1 MANKIVDGRKL
12 TREVQESYRMRAL
25 ALRYES
31 NYSVK
36 KISEIFGIHY
46 NSVSRWFC
54 KVRRG
59 GTKALIK
66 RKAKGAERLLD
77 KSHLKWLEKALT
89 KEAISYGFST
99 PLWTG
104 TLVRILLKKERG
116 IELDRVTVW
125 RYLTRLGLSYQTPE
139 KRYSQQDKNLVNE
152 WIEKEWPA
160 IQLWAKRNKA
170 ILYFEDESGVSLSPV
185 IGKTW
190 APKGK
195 PPIVRVNGK
204 RGGVLAMSAISP
216 TGRMCFKLQKG
227 MINSEVMLKFLL
239 QIGANHKGR
248 KIGVIM
254 DQAPC
259 HTSKKIR
266 EFSKNSK
273 QIKVFH
279 IPPYSPDL
287 NPDEKVWRHL
297 KHVALKNHQAQD
309 KKQLTK
315 LVLGALRQ
323 MQKNPTLIENFFE
336 NYLT

>member
-1 MANKIVDGRKL
+1 MMKETLDGRKL
-12 TREVQESYRMRAL
+12 SREVQEAYRIRAIE
-25 ALRYES
+25 LRNES
-31 NYSVK
+31 HYTVRQ
-36 KISEIFGIHY
+36 ISEFFGIHY

-59 GTKALIK
+59 GKKALLQ
-66 RKAKGAERLLD
+66 RKAPGAERVLD
-77 KSHLKWLEKALT
+77 KGHLLWLEKALAH
-89 KEAISYGFST
+89 EATDFGFST

-104 TLVRILLKKERG
+104 TSVRILLKRERSVL
-116 IELDRVTVW
+116 LDRVTVW
-125 RYLTRLGLSYQTPE
+125 RYLTRLGLSFQKPE
-139 KRYSQQDKNLVNE
+139 KRYSQQDKKLVNE
-152 WIEKEWPA
+152 WIKKKWPE
-160 IQLWAKRNKA
+160 IQLWAKQNKA

-190 APKGK
+190 APKGN
-195 PPIVRVNGK
+195 PPIVRVTGK

-216 TGRMCFKLQKG
+216 SGRMCFKLQKG
-227 MINSEVMLKFLL
+227 KINSDVMVKFLL
-239 QIGANHKGR
+239 QIGSNHKRR

-259 HTSKKIR
+259 HVSKKIQ

-297 KHVALKNHQAQD
+297 KHVSLKNHQAQD
-309 KKQLTK
+309 KNQLTR

-323 MQKNPTLIENFFE
+323 MQKNPTLIEKFFA

>member
-1 MANKIVDGRKL
+1 MLKETLDGRKL
-12 TREVQESYRMRAL
+12 TREVQEAYRLRAIE
-25 ALRYES
+25 LR
-31 NYSVK
+31 NYSHYTVK
-36 KISEIFGIHY
+36 QISEIFGIHY

-59 GTKALIK
+59 GNKALLQ
-66 RKAKGAERLLD
+66 RKAPGAEPLLD
-77 KSHLKWLEKALT
+77 KGHLKWLEKALAR
-89 KEAISYGFST
+89 EALDFGFST

-104 TLVRILLKKERG
+104 TLVRILLKQERG
-116 IELDRVTVW
+116 VLLDRVTVW
-125 RYLTRLGLSYQTPE
+125 RYLIRLGLSFQKPE
-139 KRYSQQDKNLVNE
+139 KRYSQQDKKLVEE
-152 WIEKEWPA
+152 WIKKEWPA

-195 PPIVRVNGK
+195 PPIVRVTGK

-216 TGRMCFKLQKG
+216 SGRMCFKLQKG
-227 MINSEVMLKFLL
+227 KINSEVMLKFLR
-239 QIGANHKGR
+239 QIGFNHKGR
-248 KIGVIM
+248 KVGVIM

-259 HTSKKIR
+259 HSSEKIR
-266 EFSKNSK
+266 SFSENSK
-273 QIKVFH
+273 QIKIFY

-297 KHVALKNHQAQD
+297 KHVSLKNHQAQD
-309 KKQLTK
+309 KVQLTR

-323 MQKNPTLIENFFE
+323 MQKNPKLIENFFA

>member
-1 MANKIVDGRKL
+1 MLNKISDGRKL
-12 TREVQESYRMRAL
+12 DREVQEAYRLRAIE
-25 ALRYES
+25 LRNEL

-36 KISEIFGIHY
+36 QISEVFGIHY

-59 GTKALIK
+59 GKKTLLRRMAP
-66 RKAKGAERLLD
+66 GAERALN
-77 KSHLKWLEKALT
+77 KEQLKWLEKALT
-89 KEAISYGFST
+89 HEATDFGFST

-104 TLVRILLKKERG
+104 TSVRILLRRERSVK
-116 IELDRVTVW
+116 LDRVTVW
-125 RYLTRLGLSYQTPE
+125 RYLTRLGLSFQKPE
-139 KRYSQQDKNLVNE
+139 KRYSQQDKKLVEE
-152 WIEKEWPA
+152 WIKKEWPA
-160 IQLWAKRNKA
+160 IQRWAKRNKA

-195 PPIVRVNGK
+195 TPIVRVTGK
-204 RGGVLAMSAISP
+204 RGGVMAMSAISP
-216 TGRMCFKLQKG
+216 SGRMCFKLQKG
-227 MINSEVMLKFLL
+227 KINSDVMIRFLL
-239 QIGANHKGR
+239 QIGSSHKAR

-259 HTSKKIR
+259 HISRKVK
-266 EFSKNSK
+266 EFSENSK
-273 QIKVFH
+273 QIKVFY

-297 KHVALKNHQAQD
+297 KHVSLKNHQAQD
-309 KKQLTK
+309 KKQLNR

-323 MQKNPTLIENFFE
+323 MQKNPKLIENFFA